1 VSSRG
6 GLFGVHTFDVAE
18 EQNGTVNLR
27 QLVQAVMH
35 QLTGLLPLK
44 ARFGGVLLQTGRVQL
59 VFVVAEVRQQS
70 FDNQVAATD
79 IDFPKAETL

>member
-1 VSSRG
+1 
-6 GLFGVHTFDVAE
+6 
-18 EQNGTVNLR
+18 
-27 QLVQAVMH
+27 MH

-44 ARFGGVLLQTGRVQL
+44 ARFGGVLPQTGRVQL